1 MEGRRHVTETHP
13 HRVRRAQGALETQV
27 LTALHDAGV
36 PVTAGWVREHLTAGL
51 AYTTVMTVLARLL
64 AKNAVTRRREGRSFV
79 WVPAADQAGLAA
91 LKMHRV
97 LDGEQDRR
105 AVLASFVTALPADD
119 EQVLRELLHQ
129 AGDGG

>member
-1 MEGRRHVTETHP
+1 MTEPDP
-13 HRVRRAQGALETQV
+13 HRRRRAQGALETQV
-27 LTALHDAGV
+27 LAALNDARG
-36 PVTAGWVREHLTAGL
+36 PVTAGWVQEHLTAGL

-79 WVPAADQAGLAA
+79 WVSASDGAGLAA

-105 AVLASFVTALPADD
+105 AVLARFITALPADD
-119 EQVLRELLHQ
+119 EQVLRELLDQ
-129 AGDGG
+129 AGDEG